1 LAPGR
6 RAVDDLGAPGPPK
19 EAVVTS
25 IRLFKMI
32 ALAEAASYLLL
43 LGASV
48 AKRALDAPELV
59 TVMGPIHGVLF
70 LTYVALALYV
80 REQLRWTGWTTV
92 MVVVAA
98 VVPLGGL
105 IVERRIPDEAATPVT
120 AAREEARAPARR

>member
-1 LAPGR
+1 M
-6 RAVDDLGAPGPPK
+6 
-19 EAVVTS
+19 TS
-25 IRLFKMI
+25 IRLFKMV

-48 AKRALDAPELV
+48 AKRTLDAHELV

-70 LTYVALALYV
+70 LAYVALALYV
-80 REQLRWTGWTTV
+80 RPQLRWSGWTTV

-105 IVERRIPDEAATPVT
+105 IVERRIPDEPVK
-120 AAREEARAPARR
+120 AVAPAA

>member
-1 LAPGR
+1 M
-6 RAVDDLGAPGPPK
+6 
-19 EAVVTS
+19 TS
-25 IRLFKMI
+25 IRLFKMV

-59 TVMGPIHGVLF
+59 TVMGPVHGVLF

-80 REQLRWTGWTTV
+80 RDQLRWTGWTTV
-92 MVVVAA
+92 MVIVAA

-105 IVERRIPDEAATPVT
+105 IVERRIPDEAVAAPVSASG
-120 AAREEARAPARR
+120 AAGSLGSDPGAAPLSETTVG